1 MMVNFLLWQSSHNRG
16 GSKKIMTLCTLNLDN
31 CLCQIYLKKGGK
43 VLTLLILHHENFFSI
58 EKTSSVSIERKEL
71 FWSKE
76 MILSRHNFAFQ
87 GTFDTVWGHSQYL
100 SLGEWA
106 SEVSS
111 G

>member
-1 MMVNFLLWQSSHNRG
+1 
-16 GSKKIMTLCTLNLDN
+16 MTLCTLNLDN

-43 VLTLLILHHENFFSI
+43 VLKLLILHHENFISI

-106 SEVSS
+106 SGVSN

>member
-1 MMVNFLLWQSSHNRG
+1 M
-16 GSKKIMTLCTLNLDN
+16 ILCTLNLDI
-31 CLCQIYLKKGGK
+31 CLCQIYLNKGGQ
-43 VLTLLILHHENFFSI
+43 VLKLLILYHENFISI
-58 EKTSSVSIERKEL
+58 EKTSLVSIERTEL

-87 GTFDTVWGHSQYL
+87 GTFGSVRGYSQYL

-106 SEVSS
+106 SGVSS